1 MRRSLRALFEVP
13 LLRVL
18 LPLSLLGR
26 IHVSG
31 LPVALSFLIAGWTGA
46 YTTVGLVSGAMAI
59 GQAVAGPIRGRVA
72 DRKSASGVLF
82 VTGGTY
88 LVGLAVLILSTMVL
102 PGKLWP
108 VAVLIAFLTGLTLP
122 PISQISRALWPRL
135 AKGEA
140 RESLYTLE
148 ATGYELVAMGGPLL
162 ASGIVVLS
170 GGTAA
175 VVACG
180 LIAAGGALIFGL
192 VLRSNGLDRGER
204 RPEPE
209 ADGGEQVKQ
218 RSLLRDMVFLR
229 AVLVSLSLIAALFSV
244 DLSIVAWGRDRGTP
258 GVAGALIAVFGLGS
272 ALGGLLSIGRGGKR
286 STGLGALGLAA
297 GIGVLALLLPPVSDA
312 TPVWLLAVMMVVAGS
327 VVAPSMAANNA
338 QIGEL
343 APEAR
348 RAEAF
353 GWLATAMTGGAAI
366 MLSLSGTLLDV
377 VGPSASIGSGAVAA
391 LLAAGL
397 AFSLPKRVVEP
408 GDEPE
413 AEAAA
418 PAAEAS

>member
-1 MRRSLRALFEVP
+1 M
-13 LLRVL
+13 
-18 LPLSLLGR
+18 
-26 IHVSG
+26 
-31 LPVALSFLIAGWTGA
+31 
-46 YTTVGLVSGAMAI
+46 
-59 GQAVAGPIRGRVA
+59 
-72 DRKSASGVLF
+72 
-82 VTGGTY
+82 
-88 LVGLAVLILSTMVL
+88 
-102 PGKLWP
+102 
-108 VAVLIAFLTGLTLP
+108 
-122 PISQISRALWPRL
+122 
-135 AKGEA
+135 
-140 RESLYTLE
+140 
-148 ATGYELVAMGGPLL
+148 
-162 ASGIVVLS
+162 
-170 GGTAA
+170 
-175 VVACG
+175 
-180 LIAAGGALIFGL
+180 
-192 VLRSNGLDRGER
+192 
-204 RPEPE
+204 
-209 ADGGEQVKQ
+209 
-218 RSLLRDMVFLR
+218 
-229 AVLVSLSLIAALFSV
+229 